1 MSDDSLEIALNSS
14 HMTRDLQVTKFELLE
29 GVVDLDA
36 WEIRERYSLT
46 RELLGDGNYGCVV
59 KVSFLVIF
67 LESWKFTLF
76 LTGPRQVP
84 GKPRGC
90 HQINRYFD
98 EAVGDSH

>member
-46 RELLGDGNYGCVV
+46 RELLGDGSYGCVV

-67 LESWKFTLF
+67 F
-76 LTGPRQVP
+76 LNP
-84 GKPRGC
+84 
-90 HQINRYFD
+90 
-98 EAVGDSH
+98 